1 MTPPNGSLSKH
12 PIAII
17 GAGPIG
23 IELAVAL
30 TRAGQEFIMFDA
42 NQIGH
47 TISWWPRNTTFFS
60 TTERVAI
67 AGVPIQN
74 NHQNRITGEEY
85 VAYLRGVV
93 ETFDIP
99 VRTYEK
105 VCTIEKTADGFQLE
119 TQHRTGRYHYLAEK
133 VVLAIGDMHRP
144 NYLHIPGE
152 NLPHVDH
159 YFTDPHRYFRQ
170 KLLIVGGKNSAVEAA
185 LRCWRGGVDV
195 TISHRRPSFDRKR
208 VKHWL
213 MPDLDVQIENG
224 TIRYLSATTPIEI
237 TPQHVVLQPTDA
249 NGRPIPNAKPIRH
262 ETDFVLLATGFRGE
276 QDLLKQ
282 LGVQLVGVDHEPV
295 FDPMTMETN
304 VPNLYVAGTV
314 AAGIQQRTKIFIEN
328 AHEHAAKIAYAITGK
343 LPRVGTI
350 PRRNVHMRFEQF
362 EDN

>member
-1 MTPPNGSLSKH
+1 MTSTNGSHHLH

-30 TRAGQEFIMFDA
+30 KRAGKEFIIFDA
-42 NQIGH
+42 NQIGY

-67 AGVPIQN
+67 AGIPIQN

-85 VAYLRGVV
+85 VAYLRSIV
-93 ETFDIP
+93 ETYDLD
-99 VRTYEK
+99 VHTYER
-105 VCTIEKTADGFQLE
+105 VTAVEKTAAGFLLR
-119 TQHRTGRYHYLAEK
+119 TDHRTGEYSYLAEK
-133 VVLAIGDMHRP
+133 VVLAIGDMHYP
-144 NYLHIPGE
+144 NYLNILGE

-159 YFTDPHRYFRQ
+159 YFDDVHKYFRQ

-195 TISHRRPSFDRKR
+195 TISHRRHTFDRKR

-224 TIRYLSATTPIEI
+224 TIDYLPATTPVEI
-237 TPQHVVLQPTDA
+237 TPQHVVLQPTNED
-249 NGRPIPNAKPIRH
+249 GQPILEAEPIYH
-262 ETDFVLLATGFRGE
+262 ETDFVLLATGFRGD
-276 QDLLKQ
+276 QNLLKM
-282 LGVQLVGVDHEPV
+282 LGVELVGIDNEPV
-295 FDPMTMETN
+295 FNPNTMETN
-304 VPNLYVAGTV
+304 VPNVYVAGTV

-328 AHEHAAKIAYAITGK
+328 AHEHAAKIAYALTGE

-350 PRRNVHMRFEQF
+350 PIRNVHMRFEQF